1 MPVGAKHARYFA
13 QPEEGQM
20 HSAAAEPP
28 VSHKVAAELASAV
41 KDYCSAVSAMADAA
55 RCGVGLSPQAIGRAV
70 EARLRLENARTYFEL
85 CVCRRAAGRRAASEP
100 RRIH

>member
-1 MPVGAKHARYFA
+1 
-13 QPEEGQM
+13 M
-20 HSAAAEPP
+20 HSSVPVPP

-41 KDYCSAVSAMADAA
+41 KDYCSVVSAMADAA
-55 RCGVGLSPQAIGRAV
+55 RRGVGPSPQDIGRAV

-85 CVCRRAAGRRAASEP
+85 CVCRRADGRRAASEP